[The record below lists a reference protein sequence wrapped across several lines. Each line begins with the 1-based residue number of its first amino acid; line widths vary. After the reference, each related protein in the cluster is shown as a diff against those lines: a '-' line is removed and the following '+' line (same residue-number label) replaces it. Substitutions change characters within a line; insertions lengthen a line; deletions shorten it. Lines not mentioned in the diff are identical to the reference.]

1 MGFCQVD
8 LPAPSYLAAF
18 TDGFRVFLQ
27 NLVTNVVYTD
37 IAKAFDSVSHQK
49 LLRVIKSYGL
59 SETVCNCVRD
69 FLTGRT
75 QQVAI
80 TDKVSSSLSVLSG
93 VPQGSVLGP
102 LLFLIFIN
110 DISLCDS
117 YLQPEGG
124 VALFADDAKLFS
136 HNNIKLQN
144 SLNSTSH
151 WLDNMQLNLAPHKC
165 SNLPIKKPSLTV
177 NETQLSINSIPIPN
191 SQCVKDLGI
200 LISKDLKWSNHI
212 NSISRSA
219 SSQSYLIFKSFSTR
233 CIWVLLKLYKTYV
246 RPKLEYNSPVWSPYL
261 SKDIDQIENVQKSF
275 TRYAFRRCGIPY
287 NSYKDRLYKIN
298 LDSLRRR
305 RVVFDLILLYKI
317 FYGTSDLKF
326 SNYFKLKS
334 NHYQLRHNS
343 FQIESVVNFSL
354 SQNQI
359 SNGFFTRV
367 CNYWNSLPQSIIES
381 ETVSIFKTK
390 LKTHDLSQFTD

>member
-1 MGFCQVD
+1 M
-8 LPAPSYLAAF
+8 
-18 TDGFRVFLQ
+18 
-27 NLVTNVVYTD
+27 
-37 IAKAFDSVSHQK
+37 
-49 LLRVIKSYGL
+49 
-59 SETVCNCVRD
+59 
-69 FLTGRT
+69 
-75 QQVAI
+75 
-80 TDKVSSSLSVLSG
+80 
-93 VPQGSVLGP
+93 
-102 LLFLIFIN
+102 
-110 DISLCDS
+110 
-117 YLQPEGG
+117 
-124 VALFADDAKLFS
+124 
-136 HNNIKLQN
+136 
-144 SLNSTSH
+144 
-151 WLDNMQLNLAPHKC
+151 
-165 SNLPIKKPSLTV
+165 
-177 NETQLSINSIPIPN
+177 
-191 SQCVKDLGI
+191 
-200 LISKDLKWSNHI
+200 
-212 NSISRSA
+212 
-219 SSQSYLIFKSFSTR
+219 
-233 CIWVLLKLYKTYV
+233 LLKLYKTYV